1 MLGTPDR
8 EAVGPSV
15 RIILSEMANIDG
27 TMDQNLYD
35 MFTTVKDFPKDPT
48 PLRALLR
55 RTRTSRTT
63 RSSVVFYTRWF
74 IRKTSWASW
83 NLEKLQTK
91 NYFDGSRYIC
101 SVPAYKCYIRFLKP
115 SSILQRSG
123 TTLYTLLSH
132 ILYWLLLLIIY
143 SSIVFSDPMV
153 WTPSHRY

>member
-74 IRKTSWASW
+74 IRKTSLAS
-83 NLEKLQTK
+83 
-91 NYFDGSRYIC
+91 
-101 SVPAYKCYIRFLKP
+101 
-115 SSILQRSG
+115 
-123 TTLYTLLSH
+123 
-132 ILYWLLLLIIY
+132 
-143 SSIVFSDPMV
+143 
-153 WTPSHRY
+153 